1 MSGVAAGAL
10 AGVPDLSPYPQRLNS
25 GTHPMALASHV
36 AYASG
41 SAQVSRHIAASGT
54 GAGEA

>member
-1 MSGVAAGAL
+1 MRRAGAL
-10 AGVPDLSPYPQRLNS
+10 AGVPDLSPYPHRVNS

-41 SAQVSRHIAASGT
+41 SAQVSRHMAASGT